1 MAHKVLTFVEQRAGA
16 IKKSS
21 LEALSLGKRLAEES
35 GGTMAA
41 VLAGEGVSGLV
52 ARIAEHGASAV
63 YTADAAAL
71 ALYST
76 EGYAAA
82 IAQAV
87 EKSGA
92 EILVVSATA
101 MGKDLAPR
109 LAARLDWTYLADV
122 TAAAVENGRLVV
134 SRPQYAGKAEWKL
147 AAPASRAVLTARP
160 NVFPAAA
167 SPATNAETVAV
178 DVAGVAPRAR
188 CTELK
193 TSEAGMVDVAEADI
207 IVAGGRGL
215 KGPENFPALF
225 DLAKALGAAVGASR
239 AVVDAGW
246 IDHEHQVGQTGKT
259 VSPNLYFAFGI
270 SGAIQHLAG
279 MRTSKRI
286 VAVNKDPD
294 APVFKVADYGIV
306 GDAVEIVPKLTE
318 AVKRAK
324 GLA

>member
-63 YTADAAAL
+63 YVADAAVL

-82 IAQAV
+82 AAQAI

-122 TAAAVENGRLVV
+122 TAAAVEGGRLVV

-147 AAPASRAVLTARP
+147 AAPASHAVLAARP

-167 SPATNAETVAV
+167 APATAETVAL
-178 DVAGVAPRAR
+178 DVSGVAPRAR
-188 CTELK
+188 CTEMK
-193 TSEAGMVDVAEADI
+193 TSEAGMVDVAEADV

-215 KGPENFPALF
+215 KGPRTSPPSSISPRRWARRWE
-225 DLAKALGAAVGASR
+225 R
-239 AVVDAGW
+239 AVRSW
-246 IDHEHQVGQTGKT
+246 
-259 VSPNLYFAFGI
+259 
-270 SGAIQHLAG
+270 
-279 MRTSKRI
+279 MRDGSITSIRS
-286 VAVNKDPD
+286 ARP
-294 APVFKVADYGIV
+294 A
-306 GDAVEIVPKLTE
+306 
-318 AVKRAK
+318 RR
-324 GLA
+324 

>member
-16 IKKSS
+16 VKKSS

-52 ARIAEHGASAV
+52 AHIAEHGASAV
-63 YTADAAAL
+63 YVADAAVL

-82 IAQAV
+82 AAQAV
-87 EKSGA
+87 ETSGA

-134 SRPQYAGKAEWKL
+134 SRPQYSGKAEWKL
-147 AAPASRAVLTARP
+147 AAPASRAVLAVRP

-167 SPATNAETVAV
+167 APVAAETVAL

-188 CTELK
+188 CTEMK
-193 TSEAGMVDVAEADI
+193 TSEAGMVDVAEADV

-259 VSPNLYFAFGI
+259 VSPKLYFAFGI

-318 AVKRAK
+318 AVKRVK
-324 GLA
+324 GIA